1 MMAMLGGLM
10 GMYEWVRTDTKVQR
24 NTAID
29 EFTFFIPDDQYLPI
43 NDGLDIKH
51 GIFPESYFD
60 IVHTSMIPELRVFD
74 DQREDK
80 HLVSDR
86 ISGITSLQ
94 ASMFNI
100 QFQIER
106 YDEIRMYL
114 HWHNQ
119 CIRLHPSDFW
129 LVLPRIFAKS
139 YRNGINVKR
148 NVPTASVIFHRNFN
162 EVLE

>member
-1 MMAMLGGLM
+1 M
-10 GMYEWVRTDTKVQR
+10 
-24 NTAID
+24 
-29 EFTFFIPDDQYLPI
+29 PI

-139 YRNGINVKR
+139 YRNGINVKYAQDLEVR
-148 NVPTASVIFHRNFN
+148 DKIRKAFAMPDQYFAYFYKWMSVYSQQKKEWIDKPKQEKYVN
-162 EVLE
+162 